1 MIKNNLLKTTSIII
15 IAASLFSCNNLRKDK
30 NAIDSDKIIG
40 KYEVD
45 LSPLAANFTEED
57 NPLVRL
63 ALSSFRVH
71 VSFYDNNKG
80 VLELNGKAIDLAS
93 IIIKEPIEKLHEFNY
108 KIEDDS
114 VFYLKFKEHEEY
126 KKRAIIR
133 KLGDNYDYLQFM
145 AIVDGKDDISLNF
158 SRIGE

>member
-15 IAASLFSCNNLRKDK
+15 IAASILSCNNFKRDK

-45 LSPLAANFTEED
+45 LSPLAANFIKD
-57 NPLVRL
+57 DSPLVRL
-63 ALSSFRVH
+63 ALSSFAVN
-71 VSFYDNNKG
+71 VSFYDNDKG
-80 VLELNGKAIDLAS
+80 VLELKGKAVDLAS
-93 IIIKEPIEKLHEFNY
+93 IFIDKPIEKLHEFNY

-114 VFYLKFKEHEEY
+114 VFYLKFKEHEGY
-126 KKRAIIR
+126 KKRAVVR

>member
-1 MIKNNLLKTTSIII
+1 MIKNNLLKATSIII
-15 IAASLFSCNNLRKDK
+15 IAASILSCNNFKRDK

-71 VSFYDNNKG
+71 VSFYDNDKG

-93 IIIKEPIEKLHEFNY
+93 IIIKEPIEKVHEFNY

-114 VFYLKFKEHEEY
+114 VFHLKFKEHEEY

-133 KLGDNYDYLQFM
+133 NLGDNYDYLQFM
-145 AIVDGKDDISLNF
+145 AIVDGKDDISLIF